1 MVWILEYL
9 GSVLLSSCLMTVVVI
24 VIFKELS
31 RAKVWMES
39 GKVSSS
45 LCRSCMGGKRKRG
58 AGPDWDLPGQT
69 LISSALINL
78 KQLRGKY

>member
-1 MVWILEYL
+1 MVWVLEYL

-45 LCRSCMGGKRKRG
+45 LCRSCMGGKRKR
-58 AGPDWDLPGQT
+58 ADPDWDLPGQT